1 MQDIYTGY
9 YVFSADNKVSFGG
22 MSANI
27 TNEQTVVKLK
37 LKDKENDF
45 TNYELSLDEL
55 IAVKEQIERISTRI
69 ENINFL
75 KANLLQSKFDENKL
89 LSFHNI
95 EESKYFLDELL
106 IFMQDMSWPI
116 AKNAVPILLENQK
129 YLKESIVKAFKSE
142 DNTWIYNILYFLM
155 KEFEEESIYCY
166 QIELEKLEKNAS
178 ISAVQ
183 EVAETILNKFFRK
196 A

>member
-1 MQDIYTGY
+1 M
-9 YVFSADNKVSFGG
+9 
-22 MSANI
+22 
-27 TNEQTVVKLK
+27 
-37 LKDKENDF
+37 
-45 TNYELSLDEL
+45 
-55 IAVKEQIERISTRI
+55 
-69 ENINFL
+69 
-75 KANLLQSKFDENKL
+75 
-89 LSFHNI
+89 
-95 EESKYFLDELL
+95 
-106 IFMQDMSWPI
+106 
-116 AKNAVPILLENQK
+116 PILLENQK

-183 EVAETILNKFFRK
+183 EVAETILKKFFRK